1 LIFVLRMG
9 VKNLEDLVAF
19 QLAVEFKLEAYR
31 LIRDSP
37 GASGDWRFRSQL
49 SDAAAGVEMCLAEG
63 WRRYVAGELVTYLR
77 YSRTSLAEAERWLAD
92 GVARGYFAPQAIV
105 GALSTAGRCGAAL
118 TNLRKSLEPF
128 TKKGRARAK
137 P

>member
-1 LIFVLRMG
+1 
-9 VKNLEDLVAF
+9 
-19 QLAVEFKLEAYR
+19 
-31 LIRDSP
+31 
-37 GASGDWRFRSQL
+37 
-49 SDAAAGVEMCLAEG
+49 
-63 WRRYVAGELVTYLR
+63 LVTYLR
-77 YSRTSLAEAERWLAD
+77 YSRASLAEAERWLAD